1 MDSTSHWRVLRT
13 WMRRGGGSQR
23 SLPNIQARKP
33 PFGIATRAPSWPKP
47 TVIRSTAPVAVA
59 DLLTLLVD
67 LPAAALF
74 SRLGVLF
81 RTIWVPIRW
90 AQRSLVHPAACYS
103 CRTFSLRWS
112 PVFRF
117 ELLNLSISSP
127 MNSEAVAF
135 HQM

>member
-1 MDSTSHWRVLRT
+1 
-13 WMRRGGGSQR
+13 MRRGGGSQR

-74 SRLGVLF
+74 SRRGVLF
-81 RTIWVPIRW
+81 RTIRVPIRW
-90 AQRSLVHPAACYS
+90 VQRSWSTRPHATAAAL
-103 CRTFSLRWS
+103 SLS
-112 PVFRF
+112 GGARF
-117 ELLNLSISSP
+117 FDSNY
-127 MNSEAVAF
+127 
-135 HQM
+135 